1 MVPVSVYLLT
11 PCQLL
16 VERDLFRNR
25 NVCTMTTPLSC
36 TRCSIQC
43 EFVGIRPKLTFSGLA
58 VMVLQDRLAGEATAG
73 EQMETE
79 KPFWEGPPGHEVI

>member
-16 VERDLFRNR
+16 VERDLLRDR
-25 NVCTMTTPLSC
+25 NVCTMTSLLSC

-43 EFVGIRPKLTFSGLA
+43 EFVGIRPMLTFSGLV
-58 VMVLQDRLAGEATAG
+58 VMVLQDGFAGEATAG
-73 EQMETE
+73 EQMET
-79 KPFWEGPPGHEVI
+79 KRSHSGRGRLAMK